1 MSLPRQAPRAS
12 GHLVITGLTQSGP
25 ATRRVPEWPEE
36 PRPQEGTPRAL
47 FKARPPLRKLVA
59 VADADLLATPGDH
72 RVTPAALLTGLLT
85 HPYIKL
91 LRYRDEG
98 PAAGLAR
105 DGEPPRGWACLL
117 PPDGEELRGLVY
129 AYDSGG

>member
-1 MSLPRQAPRAS
+1 MVSDSDPLAAP
-12 GHLVITGLTQSGP
+12 
-25 ATRRVPEWPEE
+25 
-36 PRPQEGTPRAL
+36 
-47 FKARPPLRKLVA
+47 
-59 VADADLLATPGDH
+59 DDH
-72 RVTPAALLTGLLT
+72 DVTPAALLTGLLT

-117 PPDGEELRGLVY
+117 PPDGEEQRGLVY
-129 AYDSGG
+129 SYDSGGWTYTNAYGAVAARARGDAGAAYG